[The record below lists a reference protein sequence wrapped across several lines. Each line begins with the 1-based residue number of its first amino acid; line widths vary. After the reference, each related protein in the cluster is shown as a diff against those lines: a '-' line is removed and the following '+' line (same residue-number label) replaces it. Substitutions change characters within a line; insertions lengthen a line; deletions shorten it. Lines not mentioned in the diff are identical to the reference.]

1 MSAQIH
7 PTKYDIAIPSRRT
20 LLVTHLHLRRSR
32 GVKILQQCWL
42 LFRNISKLVAVEP
55 PIKQKHACENGWTSC
70 MFVNS
75 RGETSSHIF
84 EECITF
90 LNLPVCIRTTMVS
103 KHILIWLR
111 GIRKKKRFWNSS
123 AIIAFKWY
131 DLRHSR
137 CPNPCTEA
145 GTLYFCFGAFKT
157 ACTNQIGVQYR
168 QSYLQMHIKPWHFLQ
183 EKHLGSLLCE
193 SELLLLLQRHVIHA
207 L

>member
-7 PTKYDIAIPSRRT
+7 PTKYDIAIPSM

-90 LNLPVCIRTTMVS
+90 FESTVCIRTTMVS

-137 CPNPCTEA
+137 CP
-145 GTLYFCFGAFKT
+145 
-157 ACTNQIGVQYR
+157 
-168 QSYLQMHIKPWHFLQ
+168 
-183 EKHLGSLLCE
+183 
-193 SELLLLLQRHVIHA
+193 IHA
-207 L
+207 PKQAHFTSALVPSRLPVQIKLVCNIDKVIYKCT